1 MRIAVTGASGFIGRA
16 LCARLSRDG
25 HAVRALVRA
34 PMRDLGDEQTV
45 VGDLARFRDWS
56 GALDGVQAV
65 VHLAGYAHGRG
76 DDAALRAVNV
86 AATRAAAEAASAG
99 GVHLLFASSVKVHG
113 ETSNAPLREGSPLA
127 PGERYA
133 RSKLE
138 AENALRAVAGLRLT
152 VLRPPLVYGPG
163 AKANFLS
170 LLRAVAR
177 GMPLP
182 LASIDNRRS
191 LLYVGNLVDAIARC
205 LGDGR
210 AVGRTYLVADD
221 APLSTAALCRAIGE
235 ALGRPARLF
244 PFPPA
249 LLPRKLA
256 GSLELDHSAI
266 RRELAWRAPHTTQ
279 EGLKATADWY
289 LGR

>member
-34 PMRDLGDEQTV
+34 PARALGDEQAV

-56 GALDGVQAV
+56 RVLDGTQAL

-76 DDAALRAVNV
+76 DDAALRTVNV

-99 GVHLLFASSVKVHG
+99 GVHFLFASSIKVHG
-113 ETSNAPLREGSPLA
+113 EISHAPLRESSPLA

-138 AENALRAVAGLRLT
+138 AESALRAVAGLRLT

-177 GMPLP
+177 GWPLP
-182 LASIDNRRS
+182 LAGIENRRS
-191 LLYVGNLVDAIARC
+191 LIYVANLVDAIVRC
-205 LGDGR
+205 LDVPGTFLVSDGG
-210 AVGRTYLVADD
+210 AV
-221 APLSTAALCRAIGE
+221 STPQLCREIGE

-256 GSLELDHSAI
+256 GSLELDDSAI
-266 RRELAWRAPHTTQ
+266 RALGWRPPFTRQ